1 LTAFRASFNRGERS
15 HSIEDVGAFDIVTIP
30 SIDAWHL
37 LGLQAH
43 FLEAVATKECPPIL
57 LIYSMPGRLLS
68 LGRYHL
74 YSGPVVRAGLSAYRR
89 FTGGRVVGSG
99 EGWLGVAL
107 ILPSRTALLPDR
119 DIKLK
124 PDQVMNRYVR
134 GMLAGPRSLGLE
146 CFYPGRDAIT
156 FERREIAMCTFE
168 TNASGAMLFEATL
181 AVNRGMEEVVHDL
194 ERFDPDGQLSCAMYG
209 PDTATKLV
217 REMDRDI
224 SFAEVAHAIARGYS
238 DLLGGGN
245 NRELSDVEIAQ
256 ANRRGAALEQRGW
269 LKFTAEGALTSRLAS
284 QLGTIEA
291 RVKTSADGLVE
302 SLALAGD
309 FIASSPGIV
318 EFQSEMR
325 GRRLDLPSVSAAAMK
340 VFGPGDNFILGIGDL
355 SNLVQLVTRAQ

>member
-1 LTAFRASFNRGERS
+1 MSFNHGERS
-15 HSIEDVGAFDIVTIP
+15 HSIEGVGAFDIVTIP

-43 FLEAVATKECPPIL
+43 LLEAVATKECAPIL
-57 LIYSMPGRLLS
+57 LIYSMRGRLLL

-74 YSGPVVRAGLSAYRR
+74 YSGPDEREGLSASRR
-89 FTGGRVVGSG
+89 FTGGRLVGSG

-107 ILPSRTALLPDR
+107 ILPSRIALLPDR
-119 DIKLK
+119 DLKLK

-134 GMLAGPRSLGLE
+134 GILAGLRSLGLE

-168 TNASGAMLFEATL
+168 TDASGAMLFEASL

-194 ERFDPDGQLSCAMYG
+194 ERFDPDGQLGCAMYG

-217 REMDRDI
+217 REIDRDI
-224 SFAEVAHAIARGYS
+224 AFAEVALAIARGYS
-238 DLLGGGN
+238 DLLGGSDD
-245 NRELSDVEIAQ
+245 RELTAAEIAQ
-256 ANRRGAALEQRGW
+256 ANRRGTALERRGW
-269 LKFTAEGALTSRLAS
+269 LNLMAEGNLTSRLAS

-291 RVKTSADGLVE
+291 RVKTSANGSIE

-309 FIASSPGIV
+309 FFANSPGVI

-325 GRRLDLPSVSAAAMK
+325 GRRFDLPSVSAAVTK
-340 VFGPGDNFILGIGDL
+340 VFGHGDNFILGIGDL

>member
-1 LTAFRASFNRGERS
+1 VA
-15 HSIEDVGAFDIVTIP
+15 AFDIVTLA

-43 FLEAVATKECPPIL
+43 LLEAVVTKECPPIL
-57 LIYSMPGRLLS
+57 LIYSMRGRMIS

-74 YSGPVVRAGLSAYRR
+74 YSGPIERDGLSACRR

-134 GMLAGPRSLGLE
+134 GILAGLRNLGLE

-156 FERREIAMCTFE
+156 FERREIAMCTFDVD
-168 TNASGAMLFEATL
+168 ASGAMLFEASL

-194 ERFDPDGQLSCAMYG
+194 ERFDPAGQLSCAMYG
-209 PDTATKLV
+209 PDAATKLV
-217 REMDRDI
+217 REIDRDI
-224 SFAEVAHAIARGYS
+224 SFTEVAHAIARGYS
-238 DLLGGGN
+238 DLLGGGDS
-245 NRELSDVEIAQ
+245 RELSAVENAQ

-269 LKFTAEGALTSRLAS
+269 LNFAAEGALTSRLTA

-291 RVKTSADGLVE
+291 RVKPSADSTVE

-309 FIASSPGIV
+309 FIANSSGIG

-325 GRRLDLPSVSAAAMK
+325 GRRLDLASVSAAVMK
-340 VFGPGDNFILGIGDL
+340 VFGHGDNFILGIGDL
-355 SNLVQLVTRAQ
+355 SNLIQLLTRAQ